1 MIELNLVSKISEL
14 THLSNEAADWLNANL
29 VELSF
34 KKNEEVLRSGK
45 VCNHLFFIKSGMLCG
60 YYLLESKEIC
70 NWLAVEGDF
79 GTSYYSFISRQP
91 SYESIQSVEE
101 TTVQAISFEKINEL
115 YNLFPETERAGRLI
129 LEEYYSRL
137 EERLIS
143 VQFKSAKERY
153 QSLSKNRPEL
163 IKRAPLGRIA
173 SYLGITQ
180 ETLSRIRAEV

>member
-1 MIELNLVSKISEL
+1 MNLVSKISDL
-14 THLSNEAADWLNANL
+14 THLSQEASEWLQSNL
-29 VELSF
+29 VEMTF

-45 VCNHLFFIKSGMLCG
+45 VCSHLYFVTSGMLCG
-60 YYLLESKEIC
+60 YYIQEGKEIC
-70 NWLAVEGDF
+70 NWLASEGDF

-91 SYESIQSVEE
+91 SYEIIQSIEE
-101 TTVQAISFEKINEL
+101 STVQAISFEKINEL
-115 YNLFPETERAGRLI
+115 YGLFPETERAGRLI
-129 LEEYYSRL
+129 LEEYYRRL
-137 EERLIS
+137 EERIIS

-153 QSLSKNRPEL
+153 QNLFNTRPEL